1 MSKPIR
7 YSDEPLGEFRLVP
20 DFLPA
25 AEEFALRE
33 ESVQVTLSLSKES
46 FDFFKNE
53 ARREHIPYQNVIQKL
68 LDTYVYQQ
76 KSLAG
81 HPT

>member
-33 ESVQVTLSLSKES
+33 EPVKVTLSLSKES
-46 FDFFKNE
+46 LDFFKNE
-53 ARREHIPYQNVIQKL
+53 ARRERIPYQNVIQKL
-68 LDTYVYQQ
+68 LDTDVYQQ

-81 HPT
+81 LPT